1 MKKVLFL
8 TMYDQDGT
16 FFYRIAPL
24 QHISHEKITI
34 ERKPYHGN
42 IGFEF
47 FLGHD
52 ILFLERPSSQNDL
65 SIIKLAKQCGLKVI
79 TDWDDDCLHVD
90 LLNPMWHHYNEC
102 KQTVMECIAISDE
115 VWVST
120 SGIKKSFYLLNK
132 NIHVIPN
139 CLNDYVFH
147 VEQKRP
153 FNPDTK
159 KAFWRGGGSHEAD
172 VYQPGIA
179 EKLVETIN
187 KNTEWNFQFLGFRFI
202 WLEMRCGANYTPVS
216 QMPLLQYMAYL
227 NDENT
232 NIIFCPLQNTKFN
245 ESKSAI
251 SFIEAT
257 YAGACFFGNK
267 SLPEFNLPTIRDYNE
282 LDIHLSDDYR
292 MEALRSSNERS
303 WTYIQQNL
311 LLSTVNQVR
320 IERILEL

>member
-24 QHISHEKITI
+24 QHICNESISI
-34 ERKPYHGN
+34 ERKPYQGN

-47 FLGHD
+47 FLGYD

-65 SIIKLAKQCGLKVI
+65 SIIKLATQCGLKTV

-102 KQTVMECIAISDE
+102 KQTVMECIALSDE

-120 SGIKKSFYLLNK
+120 PAIKKSFSLLNK

-139 CLNDYVFH
+139 SLNDFIFK
-147 VEQKRP
+147 VENKKS
-153 FNPDTK
+153 FNLHTK
-159 KAFWRGGGSHEAD
+159 KAIWRGGSSHQAD
-172 VYQPGIA
+172 VYQPDIA

-187 KNTEWNFQFLGFRFI
+187 NNTDWAFQFLGFRFI

-216 QMPLLQYMAYL
+216 QMPLLQYMEYL
-227 NDENT
+227 NTENP
-232 NIIFCPLQNTKFN
+232 NVVLCPLQNTKFN

-257 YAGACFFGNK
+257 YAGAVFCGNTN
-267 SLPEFNLPTIRDYNE
+267 LPEFKDKPILSFDYLAENLSESPELHKITNNSAWEYICDNLP
-282 LDIHLSDDYR
+282 LSKV
-292 MEALRSSNERS
+292 
-303 WTYIQQNL
+303 NL
-311 LLSTVNQVR
+311 LRV
-320 IERILEL
+320 ERLLRL